1 MKSNV
6 YLVVYQKGDGNEI
19 KEEDPLFKHFIVDA
33 GKYEQSASIRQ
44 ISLPFDNDPKSI
56 EMQKKYPH
64 TLAYFI
70 DLGEVWVFRIEYK
83 NQKYETEFAALHYVR
98 RETIELIHTEELTHP
113 KTNLRNN
120 YYAPHFLP
128 FYYVEIEK
136 KTNYFK
142 DFVLHFT
149 TLIVPFTLRE
159 VSLHF
164 LLEINED
171 FDDDL
176 LMDTVDLIAWLTDKH
191 KYHIQYF
198 ILQSILSSETSP
210 F

>member
-1 MKSNV
+1 MEPSV

-33 GKYEQSASIRQ
+33 GKDEQSASIRQ
-44 ISLPFDNDPKSI
+44 INLPFENESKNK
-56 EMQKKYPH
+56 EMQKKYSFC
-64 TLAYFI
+64 LSFFI
-70 DLGEVWVFRIEYK
+70 DIGEVWVFRLQYQNK
-83 NQKYETEFAALHYVR
+83 NYETEFAALHYVR

-113 KTNLRNN
+113 KTNLKNN
-120 YYAPHFLP
+120 RSAPHFPP
-128 FYYVEIEK
+128 FCNVEIEK
-136 KTNYFK
+136 KTECFK

-191 KYHIQYF
+191 KYHLHY
-198 ILQSILSSETSP
+198 
-210 F
+210 